1 MIRKKKDALIIAL
14 VKFLRK
20 VIYENQVYS
29 ERMLMRL
36 LLGIFMEEVKGRNI
50 LRERKERYKYVMRWA
65 VENTAQTFAALVRR
79 YSFLILCCIHV
90 TRTHVHAMLK
100 NWHLK

>member
-1 MIRKKKDALIIAL
+1 
-14 VKFLRK
+14 
-20 VIYENQVYS
+20 
-29 ERMLMRL
+29 MRL

-79 YSFLILCCIHV
+79 YSFLI
-90 TRTHVHAMLK
+90 
-100 NWHLK
+100 

>member
-50 LRERKERYKYVMRWA
+50 LRGRKERYKYVM
-65 VENTAQTFAALVRR
+65 
-79 YSFLILCCIHV
+79 
-90 TRTHVHAMLK
+90 
-100 NWHLK
+100 

>member
-1 MIRKKKDALIIAL
+1 MIRVKKDALIIAL
-14 VKFLRK
+14 VKIFKKSHLQ
-20 VIYENQVYS
+20 NQVYS

-65 VENTAQTFAALVRR
+65 VENTAQTFAALVQR
-79 YSFLILCCIHV
+79 YSF
-90 TRTHVHAMLK
+90 
-100 NWHLK
+100 